1 MWRGLCSSGPLSYE
15 RRLDEKEP
23 GNKNSDIEVYHLTE
37 ICFHNSPDFIEPLLK
52 LQTDTSLFV
61 TSAANQVLAHI
72 LLFFQ
77 PISSAGCN
85 GVDQSDVWRAQTS
98 VHADV
103 VMAVSEYLKDSLVPK
118 ESTRLHQSLQ
128 TLKLLALLLAQAEP
142 PLRDTLLH
150 TVTDS
155 LEELVTKGCSQ
166 LTLPLM
172 NVILAA
178 RR

>member
-1 MWRGLCSSGPLSYE
+1 M
-15 RRLDEKEP
+15 
-23 GNKNSDIEVYHLTE
+23 
-37 ICFHNSPDFIEPLLK
+37 
-52 LQTDTSLFV
+52 
-61 TSAANQVLAHI
+61 LAHI

-85 GVDQSDVWRAQTS
+85 GVDKSDDWRAQTS
-98 VHADV
+98 IHADV
-103 VMAVSEYLKDSLVPK
+103 VMAISEYLKDSLVPK
-118 ESTRLHQSLQ
+118 ESTQLHQSLQ

-142 PLRDTLLH
+142 PLRDMLLH

-172 NVILAA
+172 DVILAA

>member
-1 MWRGLCSSGPLSYE
+1 M
-15 RRLDEKEP
+15 
-23 GNKNSDIEVYHLTE
+23 
-37 ICFHNSPDFIEPLLK
+37 
-52 LQTDTSLFV
+52 
-61 TSAANQVLAHI
+61 LAHI

-85 GVDQSDVWRAQTS
+85 GVDKSDDWRAQTS
-98 VHADV
+98 IHADV
-103 VMAVSEYLKDSLVPK
+103 VMAISEYLKDSLVPK
-118 ESTRLHQSLQ
+118 ESTQLHQSLQ

-172 NVILAA
+172 DVILAA